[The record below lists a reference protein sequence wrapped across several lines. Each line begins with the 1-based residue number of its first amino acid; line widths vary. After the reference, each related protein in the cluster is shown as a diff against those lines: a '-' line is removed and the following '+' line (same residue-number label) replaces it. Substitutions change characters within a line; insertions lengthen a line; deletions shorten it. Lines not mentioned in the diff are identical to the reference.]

1 MKGTWLREL
10 YTWQEGMGVQK
21 SIKFADVIY
30 GRPLIYARTLLAG
43 CTILPLE
50 SWDSGLLPAR
60 GDDATSEVEQRGFRP
75 LPLPRSVLLL
85 WKEEGGNDTRDKGPF
100 GRRERERED
109 SSVRSARPPQSCSLG
124 CLWISPAVTTND
136 DDDGLALILV
146 QPTIALILYRVGM
159 QNVSQEME

>member
-1 MKGTWLREL
+1 MTSQWVGEGVPKKQMKGTWLREL

-100 GRRERERED
+100 GRRERERERGQQ
-109 SSVRSARPPQSCSLG
+109 RSFRSTTAELLARLPLNFPRS
-124 CLWISPAVTTND
+124 ND
-136 DDDGLALILV
+136 
-146 QPTIALILYRVGM
+146 
-159 QNVSQEME
+159 